1 MVNIIDTNLQFNSNI
16 IKRSLDKIKR
26 IILHH
31 SGVTALQSVETIHN
45 YHKNTNGWAG
55 IGYHFY
61 VRKDGSIYKGRDV
74 EYVGA
79 HASGSNSD
87 SIGICC
93 EGDFEQEEMNEIQK
107 NSLKDLI
114 IYLKDKYNISI
125 VQGHKEVCSTD
136 CPGKNFPLDEMK
148 NIDQTTNQEVTS
160 TQKNE
165 YKQPDIFNDGLVNC
179 IYDIQEWLN
188 RKYGLKLA
196 LDNVFGPDTKKGL
209 PIGLQREFNVQFNKG
224 LDVDGVFGTLTYNA
238 SINVRKGASGNITM
252 LIQMALFVKG
262 YKLAMDKEFG
272 SDTEAKVKEFQKAN
286 GLTVDGIVGKNTFKK
301 LFE

>member
-1 MVNIIDTNLQFNSNI
+1 MVNIIDANLQFNSNI
-16 IKRSLDKIKR
+16 TKRSLDKIKR

-31 SGVTALQSVETIHN
+31 SGVTVLQSVEVIHN

-93 EGDFEQEEMNEIQK
+93 EGDFEQEEMNETQK
-107 NSLKDLI
+107 NSLKELV
-114 IYLKDKYNISI
+114 IYLKDKYNIST

-148 NIDQTTNQEVTS
+148 NIKETTGQETPAE
-160 TQKNE
+160 TNDNKNT
-165 YKQPDIFNDGLVNC
+165 DIFNDGLVNC

-188 RKYGLKLA
+188 RHYSTGLA
-196 LDNVFGPDTKKGL
+196 LDNIYGTNTHKALVKGL
-209 PIGLQREFNVQFNKG
+209 QTELNVQFNKG
-224 LDVDGVFGTLTYNA
+224 LDVDGIFGTKTYNA
-238 SINVRKGASGNITM
+238 CINVRKGASGNITM

-262 YKLAMDKEFG
+262 YNLSMDKEFG
-272 SDTEAKVKEFQKAN
+272 PDTEAKVKEFQKAN
-286 GLTVDGIVGKNTFKK
+286 GLTVDGIVGKNTFKA
-301 LFE
+301 LFA

>member
-1 MVNIIDTNLQFNSNI
+1 MVNIIDANLQFNSNI
-16 IKRSLDKIKR
+16 TKRSLDKIKR

-31 SGVTALQSVETIHN
+31 SGVTVLQSVEVIHN

-93 EGDFEQEEMNEIQK
+93 EGDFEQEEMNETQK
-107 NSLKDLI
+107 NSLKELV
-114 IYLKDKYNISI
+114 IYLKDKYNIST
-125 VQGHKEVCSTD
+125 VQGHKEVCNTD

-148 NIDQTTNQEVTS
+148 NINATEVQETITETN
-160 TQKNE
+160 KNE
-165 YKQPDIFNDGLVNC
+165 NTDIFNDGLVNC

-188 RKYGLKLA
+188 RHYGTELS
-196 LDNVFGPDTKKGL
+196 LDNVYGTNTHKALIKGL
-209 PIGLQREFNVQFNKG
+209 QTELNTQFSRG
-224 LDVDGVFGTLTYNA
+224 LDVDGIFGTNTYNA
-238 SINVRKGASGNITM
+238 CINVRKGASGNITM
-252 LIQMALFVKG
+252 LIQVCLFVKG
-262 YKLAMDKEFG
+262 YNLAMDKEFG
-272 SDTEAKVKEFQKAN
+272 PDTEAKVKQFQNDN
-286 GLTVDGIVGKNTFKK
+286 GLSVDGVVGKNTFKK